1 MKIKIE
7 VDCTPQEARA
17 FIGLPDVEPL
27 QKKIMAEME
36 ERMTAAMNAGD
47 METLFKAWMPGGM
60 TAGAKGFED
69 MGKMFWSAF
78 SSATEAEGANSAGAA
93 GGEKK
98 KDK

>member
-17 FIGLPDVEPL
+17 FIGLPDVGPL
-27 QKKIMAEME
+27 QKKIMTEME
-36 ERMTAAMNAGD
+36 ERMKAAMNASD
-47 METLFKAWMPGGM
+47 METLFKAWMPNGM
-60 TAGAKGFED
+60 AEGARGFED

-78 SSATEAEGANSAGAA
+78 SSAAGD
-93 GGEKK
+93 KK

>member
-1 MKIKIE
+1 MKIRIE

-27 QKKIMAEME
+27 QKKIMSEME
-36 ERMTAAMNAGD
+36 ERMKRAMNAGD
-47 METLFKAWMPGGM
+47 METLFKAWMPGGAA
-60 TAGAKGFED
+60 AGARGFED
-69 MGKMFWSAF
+69 MGEMFRSAF
-78 SSATEAEGANSAGAA
+78 SSATKA

>member
-7 VDCTPQEARA
+7 VDCTPQEART

-36 ERMTAAMNAGD
+36 ERMKAAMNTGD

-60 TAGAKGFED
+60 AAGAGAKGFED

-78 SSATEAEGANSAGAA
+78 STAA
-93 GGEKK
+93 GENK

>member
-17 FIGLPDVEPL
+17 FIGLPDVGPL

-36 ERMTAAMNAGD
+36 ERMKKAMNTGD

-60 TAGAKGFED
+60 TGGTQGLED

-78 SSATEAEGANSAGAA
+78 SSATEGNAT

>member
-7 VDCTPQEARA
+7 VDCTPREARA
-17 FIGLPDVEPL
+17 FIGLPDIEPL

-36 ERMTAAMNAGD
+36 KRMKAAMNAGD
-47 METLFKAWMPGGM
+47 MGTLFKAWMPGG
-60 TAGAKGFED
+60 TAGAQGFED

-78 SSATEAEGANSAGAA
+78 SSAAEATEA

>member
-17 FIGLPDVEPL
+17 FIGLPDVGPL

-36 ERMTAAMNAGD
+36 ERMKTAMNAGD
-47 METLFKAWMPGGM
+47 MEDVFKAWIPG
-60 TAGAKGFED
+60 GAKGFED

-78 SSATEAEGANSAGAA
+78 STATGAN
-93 GGEKK
+93 GEKK

>member
-7 VDCTPQEARA
+7 VDCNPQEARA

-36 ERMTAAMNAGD
+36 ERMKAAMDAGD
-47 METLFKAWMPGGM
+47 METIFKAWMPGAM
-60 TAGAKGFED
+60 TAGARGFEDMGKD

-78 SSATEAEGANSAGAA
+78 SAATEAA
-93 GGEKK
+93 GEKK

>member
-1 MKIKIE
+1 MKINIE
-7 VDCTPQEARA
+7 VDCTPQEART

-36 ERMTAAMNAGD
+36 ERMKAAMNAGD
-47 METLFKAWMPGGM
+47 VETLFKAWMPGAM
-60 TAGAKGFED
+60 ADGARGFEDMGKD

-78 SSATEAEGANSAGAA
+78 STATEATEA